1 VKLNRLEKWM
11 MNNPIRAR
19 IQRSEAG
26 VLRKL
31 GGDVRGGRVLEVG
44 CGRGVG
50 AEIIL
55 DEFGAATVDAFDF
68 DPDMLRR
75 AEKRLAARGDR
86 VRLWHGDVTAIAA
99 EDSSYDAVFDFGIIH
114 HVPKWR
120 DAIAEIYRVLKP
132 GGRFYCEEILR
143 DFIHHPV
150 FSRILEHPME
160 DRFDHDEFRDALVVS
175 GFEVIDTRALRT
187 DMAFFVAD
195 KPASVASAG
204 SPS

>member
-120 DAIAEIYRVLKP
+120 DAIAEI
-132 GGRFYCEEILR
+132 C
-143 DFIHHPV
+143 
-150 FSRILEHPME
+150 RILEHPIE

-175 GFEVIDTRALRT
+175 DFEVIDTRALRT